1 MADHGDHADA
11 KRANPIDLVLRDLA
25 TRESG
30 VEFIYSALNV
40 LAERYDLSDV
50 AIVLV
55 SSSIS
60 TRVFRLHGR
69 DVDTK
74 AVAALGTSPGVYCLP
89 DVVPQG
95 ELETIYS
102 ACQEAYSYR
111 FVRSFT
117 AEATPVAKDES
128 RANVD
133 AGPSRA
139 TVPYASQPEDS
150 APTERRVRVAR
161 REPST
166 RARATRQRI
175 SRLLVLVDVTILI
188 LTAAGVH
195 GPVRLVLGLVLG
207 IVIPGWCLVAP
218 LKLDNAPLELG
229 LVLTVS
235 LSLLMM
241 VAQIL
246 MTMNLWHLV
255 ALEEVTSAVCL
266 PFLLQQ
272 SKLASWWS
280 PLSNG
285 STRSHNKVPSAS

>member
-1 MADHGDHADA
+1 MVERGDDA
-11 KRANPIDLVLRDLA
+11 ASKRLTPIYLVLRDLA

-40 LAERYDLSDV
+40 LAERYELSDV

-89 DVVPQG
+89 DIVPQS
-95 ELETIYS
+95 ELETIYT

-111 FVRSFT
+111 FVRSF
-117 AEATPVAKDES
+117 AGEAASAAVDEVRLTS
-128 RANVD
+128 DSV
-133 AGPSRA
+133 PSEA
-139 TVPYASQPEDS
+139 SVPYVVPSEES
-150 APTERRVRVAR
+150 VPTERRGRQVTRK
-161 REPST
+161 EPSAG
-166 RARATRQRI
+166 ARAARQRI

-229 LVLTVS
+229 LVMTVS

-255 ALEEVTSAVCL
+255 TLEEVTSVVCL

-272 SKLASWWS
+272 SRLISLGSHGPAS
-280 PLSNG
+280 G
-285 STRSHNKVPSAS
+285 TTR